1 VEQDETQARR
11 LARELSELRTRLEK
25 QQEELEHLRSLVAL
39 YRPVV
44 EAAAD
49 HIFVVGPDFRVR
61 YSNPYAAASVNLPP
75 HEVIGKHVR
84 DLFPPQSCQIV
95 EDGLRAV
102 FASGEVLSRE
112 EEIVFLGEPLWLHT
126 HLTPIRDESG
136 QVSAVLGVCRDI
148 TARRRAEQAL
158 RASVASY
165 RTIFNSVSDA
175 IFVHDPDTARILDV
189 NERVRDLYGYEPEE
203 LKGRPAGILS
213 TGEHP
218 YDQDHAVQ
226 LVRQAAAGEPQLLEW
241 KARRKDGRE
250 MWVEVALRPVVL
262 NDQPRVLAVVRDVTE
277 RKRAEEALRL
287 SERRYRT
294 TLDCLSVAVHV
305 VDRGLRFILFN
316 KAFKDWCERLGLPAG
331 VQGRTVME
339 TFPFLPERLR
349 EEYER
354 VFATGETLTT
364 EERTR
369 IGEHEYITLT
379 TKVPIEEAGEVVGV
393 ITTIQDITDERRLQE
408 EMLGA
413 QRLEALSLV
422 AGSIAHDFNNLLTGV
437 LTNLQAAE
445 QRSSEP
451 VRGLLGEAL
460 AAARRAAGLARR
472 LLPFSKGWRLER
484 EHLRLEPLLSE
495 TAHVALAGSQTGCN
509 CRLPDD
515 LWPVFADPD
524 HLGQV
529 FQNLLINA
537 RQAMGGSGTV
547 EVVARNVQVPEGAS
561 LPIHSGPYVRL
572 EVRDRGVGI
581 PPENLPRVF
590 DYFFTTRKGGTGL
603 GLAGAYQIVKK
614 HGGHIEVESQV
625 GVGTTFRLYLPAA
638 PEAAVAESGERHAR
652 PHILLMDDEE
662 VIRRGAKRL
671 LEGENYELECAAD
684 GAEALAL
691 FQKAREEGRPFDL
704 AILDPTVPNGMG
716 GIECLRRLREL
727 DPQIRAVLCTG
738 HVEASEAEEWETL
751 GFNALL
757 RKPFSLEDL
766 AEAIARA
773 LAP

>member
-1 VEQDETQARR
+1 VDQDEADASR
-11 LARELSELRTRLEK
+11 LAREISQLRSRIEEQDK
-25 QQEELEHLRSLVAL
+25 ELERLRSLVNL
-39 YRPVV
+39 YRSVA

-84 DLFPPQSCQIV
+84 DLFPPQSCKLI
-95 EDGLRAV
+95 EEGLRRV
-102 FASGEVLSRE
+102 FASGQALSRE
-112 EEIVFLGEPLWLHT
+112 EEIVFLGKPAWLHT
-126 HLTPIRDESG
+126 QLTPIRDESG
-136 QVSAVLGVCRDI
+136 QVSAVLGVCCDI

-165 RTIFNSVSDA
+165 RIIFNSVSDA
-175 IFVHDPDTARILDV
+175 IFVHEPDTARILDV

-218 YDQDHAVQ
+218 YDQDRAVQ
-226 LVRQAAAGEPQLLEW
+226 LVRQAAAGEPQLFQW
-241 KARRKDGRE
+241 KARRKDGRAI
-250 MWVEVALRPVVL
+250 WVEVALRPVVL
-262 NDQPRVLAVVRDVTE
+262 NDQPRVLAVVRDITE

-287 SERRYRT
+287 SEQRYRT
-294 TLDCLSVAVHV
+294 TLDSLSVAVHV

-316 KAFKDWCERLGLPAG
+316 KAFKDWCERLGLPAE

-339 TFPFLPERLR
+339 TFPFLPERVR

-354 VFATGETLTT
+354 VLATGETITT

-369 IGEHEYITLT
+369 IGEHDYVTVT
-379 TKVPIEEAGEVVGV
+379 TKVPIEEAGQVVGV
-393 ITTIQDITDERRLQE
+393 ITIVRDVTDERRLQE
-408 EMLGA
+408 EMLKA

-422 AGSIAHDFNNLLTGV
+422 AGSIAHDFNNLLAAV
-437 LTNLQAAE
+437 LTNLQAA
-445 QRSSEP
+445 QQQSSEP
-451 VRGLLGEAL
+451 LKGLLEEAL
-460 AAARRAAGLARR
+460 TASRRASSLARR

-484 EHLRLEPLLSE
+484 ENVRLEPLLSE
-495 TAHVALAGSQTGCN
+495 TARVALAGSETRCK
-509 CRLPDD
+509 CRFPDD

-547 EVVARNVQVPEGAS
+547 EVLARNVQVPEGAP
-561 LPIHSGPYVRL
+561 LPIQSGPYVRI

-590 DYFFTTRKGGTGL
+590 DYLFTTRRGGTGL

-614 HGGHIEVESQV
+614 HGGHIEVESRV
-625 GVGTTFRLYLPAA
+625 GVGTTFRLYLPAT
-638 PEAAVAESGERHAR
+638 PEAAVAESGERCAR

-671 LEGENYELECAAD
+671 LEGENYEVECAAN

-691 FQKAREEGRPFDL
+691 FQKAREQGHPFDL

-727 DPQIRAVLCTG
+727 DPQVRAVLCTG
-738 HVEASEAEEWETL
+738 HVETAEGWEAQ
-751 GFNALL
+751 GFDALL
-757 RKPFSLEDL
+757 RKPFTLEDL
-766 AEAIARA
+766 TEAISRA

>member
-1 VEQDETQARR
+1 VDQDDPEAGR

-25 QQEELEHLRSLVAL
+25 QQKELDRFRSLVAL
-39 YRPVV
+39 YQPVA
-44 EAAAD
+44 EGAAD
-49 HIFVVGPDFRVR
+49 YIFVVGPDFRVR
-61 YSNPYAAASVNLPP
+61 YTSPYAAASVNLPP

-84 DLFPPQSCQIV
+84 DLFPPQSCQII
-95 EDGLRAV
+95 EDGLRTV

-112 EEIVFLGEPLWLHT
+112 EEIELLGKRLCLHT

-136 QVSAVLGVCRDI
+136 QVSVVLEMCRDI
-148 TARRRAEQAL
+148 AARRRAEQAL

-165 RTIFNSVSDA
+165 RAIFNSVSDA
-175 IFVHDPDTARILDV
+175 IFVHDPDTALILDV

-226 LVRQAAAGEPQLLEW
+226 LVRQAAAGEPQLFEW
-241 KARRKDGRE
+241 KARRKDGRAI
-250 MWVEVALRPVVL
+250 WVEVALRPVVL

-277 RKRAEEALRL
+277 RKRTEEALRV
-287 SERRYRT
+287 SEQRYRA
-294 TLDCLSVAVHV
+294 TLESLPVAVHV
-305 VDRGLRFILFN
+305 IDRGLRIILFN
-316 KAFKDWCERLGLPAG
+316 KAFRNWCERLGLSLE
-331 VQGRTVME
+331 VDGRVVME
-339 TFPFLPERLR
+339 SLPFLPERVR

-354 VFATGETLTT
+354 VFASGETLTT

-393 ITTIQDITDERRLQE
+393 ITIVQDITGERRLQE
-408 EMLGA
+408 EMLKA
-413 QRLEALSLV
+413 QRLEALNLV

-445 QRSSEP
+445 QQSGEP
-451 VRGLLGEAL
+451 VKGLVGEAL
-460 AAARRAAGLARR
+460 TAARRACSLVRR
-472 LLPFSKGWRLER
+472 LLPFSKGWTLER
-484 EHLRLEPLLSE
+484 ENVRLEPLLSE
-495 TAHVALAGSQTGCN
+495 TAQVALAGSQTRFN
-509 CRLPDD
+509 CRFPDD
-515 LWPVFADPD
+515 LWPVFVDPD

-547 EVVARNVQVPEGAS
+547 EVVGRNVQVVEGAP
-561 LPIHSGPYVRL
+561 LPIPAGPYVRL
-572 EVRDRGVGI
+572 EVRDHGVGI
-581 PPENLPRVF
+581 PPGNLPRVF
-590 DYFFTTRKGGTGL
+590 DHFFTTREGGTGL

-614 HGGHIEVESQV
+614 HGGHIEVESEV

-638 PEAAVAESGERHAR
+638 PEAATREDPERYSR
-652 PHILLMDDEE
+652 PRVLLMDDEE

-671 LEGENYELECAAD
+671 LEGENYEVACAGD
-684 GAEALAL
+684 GAEALEI
-691 FQKAREEGRPFDL
+691 FQKANQEGRPFDL
-704 AILDPTVPNGMG
+704 AILDATVPQ
-716 GIECLRRLREL
+716 GISGPECLERLREL
-727 DPQIRAVLCTG
+727 DPQVRAVLCTG
-738 HVEASEAEEWETL
+738 HVEASETEEWETL

-766 AEAIARA
+766 TEAIARA